1 MDPSD
6 TFSFNNNFT
15 CPMRKIKVGTVSNK
29 VENKEER
36 KETRERV
43 EEERKYQTDVRCV
56 AFSFIFY
63 LWLTFHIRHVSS
75 VS

>member
-6 TFSFNNNFT
+6 TFSFNSNFS

-43 EEERKYQTDVRCV
+43 EEERRYQTDVRCV
-56 AFSFIFY
+56 AFHGFF
-63 LWLTFHIRHVSS
+63 FACC
-75 VS
+75 